1 MTYITTTDIQ
11 NDISGLLNLDIS
23 TDSAGKVLEIT
34 NDINSI
40 LPQIR
45 ATSQFQEKISQ
56 TTSDN
61 LTKQN
66 KALEDENNNK
76 RRMIEIN
83 NYYSNMN
90 TYINIIMKNVV
101 ILLVIIIF
109 FTILSK
115 KGLLPTNISNLIN
128 STCIIIIIIYVI
140 YSIYDINIRDKF
152 NFNEYQIPFDIEAIH
167 LENSGN
173 LINLGKELEDELI
186 SGIRDIGNYGTCL
199 GKSVANQYNI

>member
-1 MTYITTTDIQ
+1 
-11 NDISGLLNLDIS
+11 
-23 TDSAGKVLEIT
+23 
-34 NDINSI
+34 
-40 LPQIR
+40 
-45 ATSQFQEKISQ
+45 
-56 TTSDN
+56 
-61 LTKQN
+61 
-66 KALEDENNNK
+66 
-76 RRMIEIN
+76 MIEIN

-140 YSIYDINIRDKF
+140 YSIYDINIIDKF

-167 LENSGN
+167 LKIVKFN
-173 LINLGKELEDELI
+173 
-186 SGIRDIGNYGTCL
+186 
-199 GKSVANQYNI
+199 